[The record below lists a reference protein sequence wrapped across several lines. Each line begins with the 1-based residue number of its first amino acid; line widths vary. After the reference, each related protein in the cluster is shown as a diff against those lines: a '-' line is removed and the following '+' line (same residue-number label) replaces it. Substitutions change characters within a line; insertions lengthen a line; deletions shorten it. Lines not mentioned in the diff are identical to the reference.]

1 MELRARE
8 PVILAADFAA
18 LVRWYREALGFRV
31 TRLFEDGFHYGNLE
45 TPSGAKLGVASAAE
59 MGVTPGDRRANTVVL
74 QLEVADVRAFLAH
87 VESAGGAVLGGP
99 SFDANGAFWFGS
111 FADPEGNPF
120 WVVDERCP

>member
-45 TPSGAKLGVASAAE
+45 TPSARSSAWPPPPRW
-59 MGVTPGDRRANTVVL
+59 G
-74 QLEVADVRAFLAH
+74 
-87 VESAGGAVLGGP
+87 
-99 SFDANGAFWFGS
+99 
-111 FADPEGNPF
+111 
-120 WVVDERCP
+120 